1 MITTLYS
8 YYTLKNNIR
17 IGVLFIIILICIS
30 LNTIG
35 QIIEIKEQSVADN
48 TKNECVPKELRTKIE
63 AYLKPAFQ
71 QYAHAAKSVALEH
84 PKMIFPLRK
93 NPFAMDYD
101 IFRIVNFV
109 DLNSSVGSSGFNQY
123 TSTNLDYNCGNR
135 TYDMNNGYNHAGSDI
150 MSYPFD
156 WQKMKTGEVEVIAAS
171 PGIII
176 GKVDGNSSFS
186 CGSNAASNNWN
197 AVYVLHADNSV
208 VWYGHLKEGSLTMK
222 PVGSTVEEGEYI
234 GIVGS
239 SGFSS
244 NPHLHFELHGANNQ
258 VIEPFFGSCNNTTI
272 DSWWKNQLPYTDKK
286 INHISTHILH
296 PTVFQCPA
304 SNNKSRYSYYLRK
317 NTTSHYYIWGKGL
330 QSGDLM
336 NFNIVRPNGTSMVNF
351 NYNSSNT
358 YNSFYFYWS
367 IFVGASEPNGEY
379 NLKFTFDNKL
389 YERKFGIADQ
399 NTILTSIEYNSYC
412 SGEVLSVDYSIGSG
426 NYNAGN
432 TFIAQL
438 SDANG
443 SFSAPTNIGSIN
455 ATTDGVISAHL
466 PSGIQSSNKYRI
478 RVIATTGQNPV
489 LDNGTDIYIKSI
501 PSATISGNFAIVS
514 GQTVNIPITLN
525 GGGPY
530 YANLSNSKGR
540 TFDLSNAIFQD
551 SPTQNTTY
559 SILNI
564 MNSCGVGTTS
574 GSANVVITNCTQNL
588 TLTNPIDNID
598 QGEVIHQASS
608 INGKIQASNLISG
621 TANVIYQAKSIE
633 LNPSFKAE
641 MGTVFKAEIGGCN

>member
-1 MITTLYS
+1 M
-8 YYTLKNNIR
+8 NPNIR
-17 IGVLFIIILICIS
+17 IEVLFGIILISIN
-30 LNTIG
+30 LNAIG
-35 QIIEIKEQSVADN
+35 QIIEVKEQGVADN
-48 TKNECVPKELRTKIE
+48 THTECVPKELRTKIE
-63 AYLKPAFQ
+63 VYLKPAIQ
-71 QYAHAAKSVALEH
+71 KYAHTAKSVASVH

-93 NPFAMDYD
+93 NPFARDYD
-101 IFRIVNFV
+101 IFTIANFV
-109 DLNSSVGSSGFNQY
+109 DLNNSVGSSGFNQY

-135 TYDMNNGYNHAGSDI
+135 SYDMNNGYNHAGSDI

-156 WQKMKTGEVEVIAAS
+156 WQKMKTGDIEVIAAA

-176 GKVDGNSSFS
+176 GKDDGNSSFS
-186 CGSNAASNNWN
+186 CGSNTASNNWN

-244 NPHLHFELHGANNQ
+244 GPHLHFELHGANNQ
-258 VIEPFFGSCNNTTI
+258 VIEPFFGSCNNTTT

-286 INHISTHILH
+286 INHISTHIQH
-296 PTVFQCPA
+296 PTVYQCPA

-336 NFNIVRPNGTSMVNF
+336 NFNIVRPNGTSLVNY
-351 NYNSSNT
+351 NYNSPNP

-379 NLKFTFDNKL
+379 NLRFTFDNQL
-389 YERKFGIADQ
+389 YERKFGITEQ
-399 NTILTSIEYNSYC
+399 NTLLTSIEYNSYC
-412 SGEVLSVDYSIGSG
+412 TGETLSVDYSIGSG
-426 NYNAGN
+426 TYNAGN

-455 ATTDGVISAHL
+455 ATTDGVIYAQI
-466 PSGIQSSNKYRI
+466 PQGTQSGNKYRI

-489 LDNGTDIYIKSI
+489 LDNGTDIQIKGI
-501 PSATISGNFAIVS
+501 PSATISGNYTIVS
-514 GQTVNIPITLN
+514 GQTVNIPILLN

-530 YANLSNSKGR
+530 HVNFSNNKGR
-540 TFDLSNAIFQD
+540 TFDTSAPIFQD
-551 SPTQNTTY
+551 NPTQNTTY
-559 SILNI
+559 NI
-564 MNSCGVGTTS
+564 SNIKNSCGIGTTS
-574 GSANVVITNCTQNL
+574 GSANVVITNCTSNL
-588 TLTNPIDNID
+588 VLSNPLDNIN
-598 QGEVIHQASS
+598 QGVVIRQASA
-608 INGKIQASNLISG
+608 INGKIQASNHITG
-621 TANVIYQAKSIE
+621 TTKVTYQAKSIE
-633 LNPSFKAE
+633 LNPSFRAE
-641 MGTVFKAEIGGCN
+641 NGTVFKAEIGGCN